1 MKQLTREEAQFHVKL
16 SDRYDPIY
24 VCRNAHAYLLTPC
37 TEEGWEGWEDV
48 SYYSEAIFDAS
59 GSIRKPEWIY
69 VLVNRSIPGMCKIGF
84 TTTSVPKRTKEI
96 NQSTGVPTPW
106 FPVFSFKCVGA
117 RYLEEEIHQKLEQF
131 RVASNREMFQIDS
144 LTAQSVVEE
153 LGQRFIV
160 NIPAD
165 IMEEINKAS
174 TDDVEPGDISAV

>member
-1 MKQLTREEAQFHVKL
+1 MKQLTREEAQFYIKL
-16 SDRYDPIY
+16 SGRYDSTY
-24 VCRNAHAYLLTPC
+24 VCRNAKAYLLTPC
-37 TEEGWEGWEDV
+37 LDEGWEGWEDV
-48 SYYSEAIFDAS
+48 TYFGEAIFDAS

-69 VLVNRSIPGMCKIGF
+69 VLVNKSIPGMCKIGF

-117 RYLEEEIHQKLEQF
+117 RYLEEEIHQKLEPY

-153 LGQRFIV
+153 LGSRFVV
-160 NIPAD
+160 NIPAE
-165 IMEEINKAS
+165 IMEEINKAPI
-174 TDDVEPGDISAV
+174 DDIEFSDNSDV